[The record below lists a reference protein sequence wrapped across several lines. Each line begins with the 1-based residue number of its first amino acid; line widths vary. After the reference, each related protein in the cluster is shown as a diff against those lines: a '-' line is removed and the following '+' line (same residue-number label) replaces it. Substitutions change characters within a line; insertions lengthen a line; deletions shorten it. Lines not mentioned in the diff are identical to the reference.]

1 MLKQTYLTEW
11 TGDKNM
17 TKKLLLIVNNITGN
31 NRNAVRTFDIVRN
44 FSKYGYEVT
53 VFPVYP
59 ESQLSLQE
67 YLERYQYDRVVCVGG
82 DGTLSHTVN
91 NVMKLDYKPVIGYLP
106 AGTTNDFSKNF
117 DLTTD
122 IDTACEII
130 ASECSVEYDLGVFND
145 KYFNYVA
152 SFGPLSATS
161 YNTDQKAKNMLGYAA
176 YILNGIGSIGD
187 ILSSRCHV
195 RVETENRT
203 FEGDYIFGAISN
215 SLSVAGMKVNG
226 MTRENLSD
234 GLFELTLIRY
244 PENGNDLMSIA
255 DSLINGNYST
265 ELVEMCKIR
274 QAKIHTDNVTE
285 WTIDGEYGG
294 VAEKADFSIIPAA
307 VKLSARI

>member
-1 MLKQTYLTEW
+1 
-11 TGDKNM
+11 M

-130 ASECSVEYDLGVFND
+130 ASECSVEYEHLRELIKPFPGCIELLEALQAKDIRCGLVSTRRTDSMEMHLEIFGMTQYFQTIIGTDKVANNKPDPEGIFKGMDELGVSREECM
-145 KYFNYVA
+145 YVGDSA
-152 SFGPLSATS
+152 SDIMAGHLAGVLT
-161 YNTDQKAKNMLGYAA
+161 A
-176 YILNGIGSIGD
+176 GIITNEHK
-187 ILSSRCHV
+187 RPA
-195 RVETENRT
+195 VETA
-203 FEGDYIFGAISN
+203 GPDYMLDELIS
-215 SLSVAGMKVNG
+215 LV
-226 MTRENLSD
+226 
-234 GLFELTLIRY
+234 
-244 PENGNDLMSIA
+244 
-255 DSLINGNYST
+255 SLIDM
-265 ELVEMCKIR
+265 L
-274 QAKIHTDNVTE
+274 
-285 WTIDGEYGG
+285 
-294 VAEKADFSIIPAA
+294 
-307 VKLSARI
+307 